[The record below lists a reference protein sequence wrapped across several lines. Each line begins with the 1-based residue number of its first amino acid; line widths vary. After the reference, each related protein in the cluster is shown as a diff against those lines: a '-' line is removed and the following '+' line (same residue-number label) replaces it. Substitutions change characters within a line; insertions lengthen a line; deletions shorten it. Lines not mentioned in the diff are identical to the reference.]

1 MGSTLSL
8 RLNGNVSKLADK
20 LHIEKVNEV
29 YNKVK
34 TDDRGIAEE
43 LSAYF
48 TFKVPGYQFM
58 PAYRNK
64 FWDGQIRLYNT
75 ATQMLYSGLNNYVI
89 MFAKERGYEVEFEYD
104 NSADNYSVAE
114 AKKFVEEEKFTM
126 VPRDYQ
132 LEAYVDAIRYKR
144 GLFISPTASGKSFII
159 YMIMRKLLRQT
170 LIIVPTTT
178 LVHQMYSDFQEYGFN
193 SEKYCHKIFSG
204 KDKNTDKPVVITT
217 WQSIYK
223 LRKDWFKKFD
233 VVIGD
238 EAHLFKA
245 KSLTSILEKMEDTEY
260 RFGFTGTLDGT
271 QTHKLVLEGLFGPA
285 QKVITTKELMDS
297 GTLADFKIKILA
309 LKYHDEIRKIV
320 SKMDYQ
326 AEMDFIV
333 SHEGRNKFIK
343 NLALSL
349 EGNTLLLFQYVEKHG
364 RILEE
369 MIKEE
374 AGDRKVFFIHGGVKG
389 EERDDIRGIVE
400 KENGAIIVA
409 SYGTFSTGVNI
420 KNLHSIIF
428 ASPSK
433 SKIRNLQSIGRGLRK
448 SDTKDSAMLYDIADD
463 LSWKSTSNFTL
474 KHLMERVKI
483 YDEEKFDYKL
493 YSIGLN

>member
-1 MGSTLSL
+1 MDSILSL

-20 LHIEKVNEV
+20 LYIEKVNEV

-75 ATQMLYSGLNNYVI
+75 STQMLYSGLNNYVI

-178 LVHQMYSDFQEYGFN
+178 LVHQMYSDFEEYGFN

-285 QKVITTKELMDS
+285 QKVISTKELMDS

>member
-1 MGSTLSL
+1 MDSISSL
-8 RLNGNVSKLADK
+8 RLNGNVLKLADK
-20 LHIEKVNEV
+20 LYIEKVNEV

-75 ATQMLYSGLNNYVI
+75 STQMLYSGLNNYVV

-104 NSADNYSVAE
+104 NSAENYSVAE
-114 AKKFVEEEKFTM
+114 AKKFIEEEKFTM
-126 VPRDYQ
+126 TPRDYQ

-159 YMIMRKLLRQT
+159 YMVMRKLLRQT

-178 LVHQMYSDFQEYGFN
+178 LVHQMYSDFEEYGFN

-364 RILEE
+364 KILEE

-448 SDTKDSAMLYDIADD
+448 SDTKDSATLYDIADD

-474 KHLMERVKI
+474 KHLMERVKV

-493 YSIGLN
+493 YSIGIN

>member
-1 MGSTLSL
+1 MDSILSPP
-8 RLNGNVSKLADK
+8 LNGNVLKLADK
-20 LHIEKVNEV
+20 LYIEKVNEV

-75 ATQMLYSGLNNYVI
+75 STQMLYSGLNNYVI

-104 NSADNYSVAE
+104 NSAENYSVAE
-114 AKKFVEEEKFTM
+114 AKKFIEEEKFTM
-126 VPRDYQ
+126 TPRDYQ

-159 YMIMRKLLRQT
+159 YMVMRKLLRQT

-178 LVHQMYSDFQEYGFN
+178 LVHQMYSDFEEYGFN

-245 KSLTSILEKMEDTEY
+245 KSLTSILEKMENTEY

-326 AEMDFIV
+326 AEMDFLV

-349 EGNTLLLFQYVEKHG
+349 EGNTLLLFQYVDKHG

-400 KENGAIIVA
+400 KENDAIIVA

-493 YSIGLN
+493 YSIGLD

>member
-1 MGSTLSL
+1 M
-8 RLNGNVSKLADK
+8 ADK
-20 LHIEKVNEV
+20 LYIEKINEV

-75 ATQMLYSGLNNYVI
+75 STQMLYSGLNNYVQI
-89 MFAKERGYEVEFEYD
+89 FAKERGYKIEYEYD

-178 LVHQMYSDFQEYGFN
+178 LVHQMYSDFEEYGFN

-285 QKVITTKELMDS
+285 QKVISTKELMDS

-326 AEMDFIV
+326 AEMDFLV

-349 EGNTLLLFQYVEKHG
+349 NGNTLLLFQYVDKHG

-400 KENGAIIVA
+400 KENDAIIVA

-448 SDTKDSAMLYDIADD
+448 SDTKDSATLYDIADD

-493 YSIGLN
+493 YSIGID

>member
-1 MGSTLSL
+1 MDSISSL

-20 LHIEKVNEV
+20 LYIEKVNEV

-75 ATQMLYSGLNNYVI
+75 STQMLYSGLNNYVI

-170 LIIVPTTT
+170 LIVVPTTT

-285 QKVITTKELMDS
+285 QKVISTKELMDS

-326 AEMDFIV
+326 AEMDFLV

-400 KENGAIIVA
+400 KENNAIIVA

-448 SDTKDSAMLYDIADD
+448 SDTKDSAVLYDIADD

>member
-1 MGSTLSL
+1 MI
-8 RLNGNVSKLADK
+8 V
-20 LHIEKVNEV
+20 
-29 YNKVK
+29 
-34 TDDRGIAEE
+34 GIAEE

-75 ATQMLYSGLNNYVI
+75 STQMLYSGLNNYVT

-104 NSADNYSVAE
+104 NSADNYSVVE

-126 VPRDYQ
+126 TPRDYQ

-178 LVHQMYSDFQEYGFN
+178 LVHQMYSDFEEYGFN

-320 SKMDYQ
+320 SKMNYQ
-326 AEMDFIV
+326 DEMDFLV

-343 NLALSL
+343 NLTLSL
-349 EGNTLLLFQYVEKHG
+349 DGNTLLLFQYVEKHG

-400 KENGAIIVA
+400 KENDAIIVA

-448 SDTKDSAMLYDIADD
+448 SDTKDSAVLYDIADD

-493 YSIGLN
+493 YSIGIN

>member
-1 MGSTLSL
+1 VNL
-8 RLNGNVSKLADK
+8 RMDILRISK
-20 LHIEKVNEV
+20 INEV
-29 YNKVK
+29 YNKVA

-75 ATQMLYSGLNNYVI
+75 STQMLYSGLNNYVV

-104 NSADNYSVAE
+104 NSAENYSVAE
-114 AKKFVEEEKFTM
+114 AKKFIEEEKFTM
-126 VPRDYQ
+126 TPRDYQ

-159 YMIMRKLLRQT
+159 YMVMRKLLRQT

-178 LVHQMYSDFQEYGFN
+178 LVHQMYSDFEEYGFN

-285 QKVITTKELMDS
+285 QKVISTKELMDS

-326 AEMDFIV
+326 AEMDFLV

-349 EGNTLLLFQYVEKHG
+349 NGNTLLLFQYVEKHG
-364 RILEE
+364 KILEE
-369 MIKEE
+369 MIKKE

-400 KENGAIIVA
+400 KENNAIIVA

-448 SDTKDSAMLYDIADD
+448 SDTKDSAVLYDIADD

-493 YSIGLN
+493 YSIGLD